1 MATTAGIIELEN
13 TLTKT
18 RLYNEEIN
26 FNILSNICFY
36 GKCTRSK
43 TLSLKDAITY
53 ALENKSDAKKARLK
67 VENSKYQIQ
76 EVRSR
81 ALPKITANGGLT
93 YNPILQ
99 TTFLDRIFW

>member
-1 MATTAGIIELEN
+1 MATAAGIIELE
-13 TLTKT
+13 
-18 RLYNEEIN
+18 
-26 FNILSNICFY
+26 
-36 GKCTRSK
+36 K
-43 TLSLKDAITY
+43 TLIKPDYIMKRLILISFLTFAYMANAQEIISLKDAITY

-93 YNPILQ
+93 YNPISNYLS
-99 TTFLDRIFW
+99 

>member
-26 FNILSNICFY
+26 FNIISNICLY

-76 EVRSR
+76 EVRSS
-81 ALPKITANGGLT
+81 LT
-93 YNPILQ
+93 YYC
-99 TTFLDRIFW
+99 

>member
-1 MATTAGIIELEN
+1 MANAQEV
-13 TLTKT
+13 K
-18 RLYNEEIN
+18 Y
-26 FNILSNICFY
+26 
-36 GKCTRSK
+36 
-43 TLSLKDAITY
+43 LKDAITY

-67 VENSKYQIQ
+67 VENKYQIQ

-99 TTFLDRIFW
+99 TTFLMQDLWR

>member
-1 MATTAGIIELEN
+1 MH
-13 TLTKT
+13 K
-18 RLYNEEIN
+18 
-26 FNILSNICFY
+26 
-36 GKCTRSK
+36 KK

-53 ALENKSDAKKARLK
+53 ALENKSDAKKALK

-99 TTFLDRIFW
+99 TTFLDAGSFGGDPGTTIQATLVKMDFHCWGILDSKLV

>member
-1 MATTAGIIELEN
+1 MANAQEV
-13 TLTKT
+13 KH
-18 RLYNEEIN
+18 
-26 FNILSNICFY
+26 
-36 GKCTRSK
+36 
-43 TLSLKDAITY
+43 LKDAITY

-93 YNPILQ
+93 LQ
-99 TTFLDRIFW
+99 SYFTNYLS

>member
-1 MATTAGIIELEN
+1 MANAQN
-13 TLTKT
+13 
-18 RLYNEEIN
+18 
-26 FNILSNICFY
+26 
-36 GKCTRSK
+36 K

-93 YNPILQ
+93 YNPFYKLP
-99 TTFLDRIFW
+99 FLMQDLWR

>member
-1 MATTAGIIELEN
+1 MH
-13 TLTKT
+13 K
-18 RLYNEEIN
+18 
-26 FNILSNICFY
+26 
-36 GKCTRSK
+36 SK

-99 TTFLDRIFW
+99 TTFLDAGSLAVIRHYYSSDFWSKWISTAGVSLTQNLFDQSVLLD

>member
-1 MATTAGIIELEN
+1 L
-13 TLTKT
+13 L
-18 RLYNEEIN
+18 
-26 FNILSNICFY
+26 Y

-99 TTFLDRIFW
+99 TTFLDAGSLAVIQALLFKRLLVKMDFHCWGILDSKLV

>member
-1 MATTAGIIELEN
+1 MH
-13 TLTKT
+13 K
-18 RLYNEEIN
+18 
-26 FNILSNICFY
+26 
-36 GKCTRSK
+36 SK

-99 TTFLDRIFW
+99 TTFLDAGSLAVIQALLFKRLLVKMDFHCWGILDSKLV